1 MSASWLALAG
11 VLATTAHAED
21 AGEGEP
27 RDEDAMFGAPAAP
40 ASPDAPT
47 DAPTT
52 SPETLPG
59 LPAGPTDAAIG
70 SVLAAADERLVF
82 GGRMYLRSNVAVPE
96 EGGPSA
102 VRLDS
107 PNLLD
112 MFADARPNDT
122 LRAYT
127 SVRLR
132 HDFATF
138 PGDTGTFGQTLTP
151 SRVTLDQMWLK
162 FDVARA
168 VYVTAGRQRVKWGA
182 GRFWNP
188 TDVLN
193 RQRLDSLAF
202 FDERTGVSMVRAHVP
217 IERWGA
223 NVYGVLDIE
232 GANALVPDD
241 DATTRVD
248 GVGGAVRAEWAFPL
262 GEVTATA
269 ARRAEG
275 LTVLGGDLSLAVG
288 PVDVRVEG
296 AVARGGGAHRWSGAF
311 DLAQGTLPTREDRD
325 EDWIPQVA
333 AGIEVPIRLNDQDT
347 LNVGAEAFWN
357 DAGYDDPSLYPWLLA
372 QGDFQGFY
380 VGKAYAAGYAY
391 LAGPGSWDDTTFT
404 ASTLANLSD
413 ESVTSRL
420 DVSTTIATYLQLN
433 VFGQVSYGAHGEFF
447 LALDIPAVPG
457 VLDAPLHV
465 PATRAQAGLGASVRF

>member
-1 MSASWLALAG
+1 MTAPWTLLAALVAATAQAG
-11 VLATTAHAED
+11 D
-21 AGEGEP
+21 DGEGES
-27 RDEDAMFGAPAAP
+27 RDEDAMFGGTTAPAESTPDPAVAP
-40 ASPDAPT
+40 
-47 DAPTT
+47 
-52 SPETLPG
+52 PESLPG
-59 LPAGPTDAAIG
+59 LPAGPSEAAIG
-70 SVLAAADERLVF
+70 AVLAAADDRLVF

-96 EGGPSA
+96 DAEPEN

-132 HDFATF
+132 HDFATLN
-138 PGDTGTFGQTLTP
+138 GDTSVFGQALSP

-193 RQRLDSLAF
+193 RQRLDALAF
-202 FDERTGVSMVRAHVP
+202 FDERTGVSMVRAHLP

-223 NVYGVLDIE
+223 NVYGVVDIE
-232 GANALVPDD
+232 GANALVPDE
-241 DATTRVD
+241 AAATRVN
-248 GVGGAVRAEWAFPL
+248 GVGGALRAEWAFPL

-275 LTVLGGDLSLAVG
+275 LTVLGGDLSVAVG
-288 PVDVRVEG
+288 PLDLRVEG
-296 AVARGGGAHRWSGAF
+296 AVAKGGDAHRWTGAL
-311 DLAQGTLPTREDRD
+311 DLSQGTLPTRVDRG
-325 EDWIPQVA
+325 EEWIPQVT
-333 AGIEVPIRLNDQDT
+333 AGIEVPVRLNDEDT
-347 LNVGAEAFWN
+347 LAMGAEAFWN
-357 DAGYDDPSLYPWLLA
+357 DAGYDDPTLYPWLLA

-380 VGKAYAAGYAY
+380 VGRAYAAVYAF
-391 LAGPGSWDDTTFT
+391 LSGPGNWDDTAFT

-413 ESVTSRL
+413 ESLISRL
-420 DVSTTIATYLQLN
+420 DVSTTLATYLQLN
-433 VFGQVSYGAHGEFF
+433 VFGQVSYGEHGEFF
-447 LALDIPAVPG
+447 LELDLPAVPG
-457 VLDAPLHV
+457 FLDAPLRV
-465 PATRAQAGLGASVRF
+465 PATRAQAGIGASVRF